1 MRCLSSIIVVAL
13 FFLAGCS
20 APPAAT
26 KSDAPAT
33 PRPKLALSVRVASVD
48 LSGYGKRIEK
58 KDIERFSAALKREQ
72 IEILAVQGI
81 TRYPNVK
88 TRVDFVNELGAQ
100 MDMRHAF
107 GESID
112 ISGRQQGNAVFSM
125 YPIRSNQKKEYDV
138 PSAFAETAL
147 HVSIDAGVRDFF
159 IVSTR
164 LPAKASSDEL
174 AKCMRTIAEL
184 QKSPDAPFVVTGN
197 LPTYKKSRDFER
209 FTDLQSSLPDGSAK
223 LQTSRLWYIQGDL
236 FKVVN
241 ARTVKTELG
250 TLTVAEFGLY
260 QQVRVQ

>member
-1 MRCLSSIIVVAL
+1 MRGVCSSILLGFLI
-13 FFLAGCS
+13 LAGCS
-20 APPAAT
+20 APPT
-26 KSDAPAT
+26 VSKSDGSVP
-33 PRPKLALSVRVASVD
+33 PQPKLALSVKVACAD

-88 TRVDFVNELGAQ
+88 TRVDFASELASQ
-100 MDMRHAF
+100 MDMRHVF

-112 ISGRQQGNAVFSM
+112 ISGRQQGNAVFSI

-147 HVSIDAGVRDFF
+147 HVSIDAGVRDIA

-164 LPAKASSDEL
+164 LPVKASSDEL

-197 LPTYKKSRDFER
+197 LPTNKKSRDFGK

-223 LQTSRLWYIQGDL
+223 LQSSHLWYVQGDL

-241 ARTVKTELG
+241 ARTVKTDLG
-250 TLTVAEFGLY
+250 TLTIAEFGLY
-260 QQVRVQ
+260 QQTRAQ

>member
-1 MRCLSSIIVVAL
+1 MRFVSGSLLIGFL
-13 FFLAGCS
+13 FLWGCS
-20 APPAAT
+20 APPAVT
-26 KSDAPAT
+26 KSDAPA
-33 PRPKLALSVRVASVD
+33 PAQPKLALSVKVACVD
-48 LSGYGKRIEK
+48 ISGYGKRIEK
-58 KDIERFSAALKREQ
+58 NDIERFSASLKREQ

-88 TRVDFVNELGAQ
+88 TRVDFVGELAAQ
-100 MDMRHAF
+100 MDMRHVF

-112 ISGRQQGNAVFSM
+112 ISGRQQGNAVFSV
-125 YPIRSNQKKEYDV
+125 YPIRSNEKKGYDV
-138 PSAFAETAL
+138 ASAFAETAL
-147 HVSIDAGVRDFF
+147 LVSVDAGVMDVG

-164 LPAKASSDEL
+164 LPVKASSEEV
-174 AKCMRTIAEL
+174 AKCMRTITGL

-197 LPTYKKSRDFER
+197 LPTYKKSRDFEQ

-223 LQTSRLWYIQGDL
+223 LQSSRLWYVQGDL

-260 QQVRVQ
+260 QQARAH

>member
-1 MRCLSSIIVVAL
+1 MASI
-13 FFLAGCS
+13 
-20 APPAAT
+20 
-26 KSDAPAT
+26 
-33 PRPKLALSVRVASVD
+33 D

-58 KDIERFSAALKREQ
+58 KGIERFSAALKREQ

-88 TRVDFVNELGAQ
+88 TRVDFVSELAAQ
-100 MDMRHAF
+100 MDMRQVF

-125 YPIRSNQKKEYDV
+125 YPIRSKQKKEYDV

-147 HVSIDAGVRDFF
+147 QVLIDAGVRDVA

-164 LPAKASSDEL
+164 LPVKASSEEL
-174 AKCMRTIAEL
+174 AKCLRTIAEL

-197 LPTYKKSRDFER
+197 LPVYKKSRDFGK
-209 FTDLQSSLPDGSAK
+209 FTDLQTSLPDGSSK
-223 LQTSRLWYIQGDL
+223 SQTSRLWYMQGDL

-260 QQVRVQ
+260 QQTRPQ